1 LSSRSSRPRRSQR
14 RLITSADQG
23 RYQGLISF
31 VIPVYGV
38 RAYLTECLD
47 SVLGQESGS
56 ALEVIA
62 VDDASV
68 DGSGALLDER
78 ASLDDRLT
86 VIHLDQSGGPGN
98 ARNTGL
104 ARATGEY
111 VWFVDGDDALADGA
125 IDVIRARLA
134 AVTPDVLLI
143 DYLDWFPDGT
153 LGASTGAELL
163 RSVPKAEFA
172 LADAPQVINLTMTGW
187 SKLFRSEFL
196 VELGEPFRAGIHED
210 VPVTCAALLA
220 GRLAALDRP
229 CYRYRRA
236 RPGSFMVTTTSKHRA
251 IFSAYE
257 EVFDLLEK
265 HIPAVTPQVQAAV
278 FERAI
283 WHYASVLA
291 TAGLVPK
298 AERRKF
304 FERMHADYVRYE
316 PDHYALPSGARG
328 AKFRLIKQDS
338 YVTYELLEPV
348 NRVRVALRRYLHI
361 AHPK

>member
-23 RYQGLISF
+23 RHQGLISF
-31 VIPVYGV
+31 IIPVYGV
-38 RAYLTECLD
+38 RACLTECLD
-47 SVLGQESGS
+47 SVLGQEAGPG
-56 ALEVIA
+56 LEVIA
-62 VDDASV
+62 VDDASP
-68 DGSGALLDER
+68 DGCGELLDER
-78 ASLDDRLT
+78 ARADNRLT
-86 VIHLDQSGGPGN
+86 VLHLDRSGGPGN

-104 ARATGEY
+104 AKATGEY

-125 IDVIRARLA
+125 IDAIRARLA
-134 AVTPDVLLI
+134 ALRPDVLLI
-143 DYLDWFPDGT
+143 DYLVWFPDGT
-153 LGASTGAELL
+153 IGPSTGAELL
-163 RSVPKAEFA
+163 SSAPASEFT

-187 SKLFRSEFL
+187 SKLFRRQFL
-196 VELGEPFRAGIHED
+196 IELGEPFRSGIHED

-220 GRLAALDRP
+220 GCLGALDRP
-229 CYRYRRA
+229 CYRYRRS
-236 RPGSFMVTTTSKHRA
+236 RPGSFMVMTTSKHRQ

-257 EVFDLLEK
+257 EVFDLVAK
-265 HIPAVTPQVQAAV
+265 HIPTVTPQVKAAI

-298 AERRKF
+298 AERRQF
-304 FERMHADYVRYE
+304 FEQMHADYVRYE
-316 PDHYALPSGARG
+316 PDHYALPAGARG